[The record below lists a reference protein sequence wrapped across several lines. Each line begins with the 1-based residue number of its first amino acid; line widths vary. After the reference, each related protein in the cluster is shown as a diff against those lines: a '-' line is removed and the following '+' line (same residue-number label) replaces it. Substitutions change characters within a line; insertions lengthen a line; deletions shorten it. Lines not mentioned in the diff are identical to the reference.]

1 MSEKA
6 KQERVFVFID
16 GSNLYHG
23 LKDHL
28 GNGKSIPIDIKKLCE
43 TLTGTKRRL
52 VRILF
57 YTAPINQQENKESY
71 KGQHMLMGLN
81 NELKKL
87 GWSSE
92 LIDAAERISEQV
104 TSAAISTPTIVS
116 TGLIDEENMDSDTI
130 HLTLNPT
137 EDTRNFIII
146 SDQEKG

>member
-1 MSEKA
+1 M
-6 KQERVFVFID
+6 
-16 GSNLYHG
+16 
-23 LKDHL
+23 
-28 GNGKSIPIDIKKLCE
+28 
-43 TLTGTKRRL
+43 
-52 VRILF
+52 F

>member
-1 MSEKA
+1 
-6 KQERVFVFID
+6 
-16 GSNLYHG
+16 
-23 LKDHL
+23 
-28 GNGKSIPIDIKKLCE
+28 
-43 TLTGTKRRL
+43 
-52 VRILF
+52 
-57 YTAPINQQENKESY
+57 
-71 KGQHMLMGLN
+71 MLMGLN